1 MFAVNL
7 FHDKTLPKK
16 KIIIDNFPI
25 LSFTLFCTFTKK
37 FGMMKLQ
44 NDNIH
49 NIAVMT
55 SGGDSPG
62 MNAAVRAVVRTAI
75 YFGKKAFGIYNG
87 YEGMIDGRIIELKT
101 HDVSDII
108 NRGGTILKTARSKRF
123 METKY
128 RKQAYEKL
136 KEHNIDALVI
146 IGGNGSFRGANVFS
160 HEYDISV
167 VGIPGTIDNDLD
179 GTDYTLGYDTALN
192 NVVDAVDK
200 IRDTASAFD
209 RLFFVEVMGR
219 DAGFIALRSG
229 IATGA
234 DSILVPEVHTDYDQF
249 KNYLH
254 DTYKHTKTSSI
265 VLVAEGDDAGGA
277 VVIANRIK
285 GDFPDFNPRVSI
297 LGHIQ
302 RGGSPSAFDRIL
314 GSEMGVASVK
324 ALLKGQSGVMMG
336 KQCRDIVPVE
346 FAIADKHNKE
356 LSKSLLEMIA
366 ILNV

>member
-1 MFAVNL
+1 MSN
-7 FHDKTLPKK
+7 
-16 KIIIDNFPI
+16 
-25 LSFTLFCTFTKK
+25 
-37 FGMMKLQ
+37 LQ
-44 NDNIH
+44 N
-49 NIAVMT
+49 IALLT

-62 MNAAVRAVVRTAI
+62 MNAAVRAVVRTSI
-75 YFGKKAFGIYNG
+75 YFGRKAFGIYHG
-87 YEGMIDGRIIELKT
+87 YEGMIDGQIKELKT

-123 METKY
+123 LESRY

-136 KEHNIDALVI
+136 KEHNIDALVV

-160 HEYDISV
+160 KEYDIPV

-209 RLFFVEVMGR
+209 RLFFIEVMGR

-234 DSILVPEVHTDYDQF
+234 DSILVPEVHTNYEKLKD
-249 KNYLH
+249 YLH
-254 DTYKHTKTSSI
+254 NTYKHTKSSAI

-277 VVIANRIK
+277 VAIAGRIK
-285 GDFPDFNPRVSI
+285 EDFPDFNPRVTI

-302 RGGSPSAFDRIL
+302 RGGSPSAMDRLL
-314 GSEMGVASVK
+314 GSEMGVAAVK
-324 ALLKGQSGVMMG
+324 TLLEGQSGVMMG
-336 KQCRDIVPVE
+336 KQHRNIVPVA
-346 FAIADKHNKE
+346 FSVADKHNKK
-356 LSKSLLEMIA
+356 LSESLLEMIE